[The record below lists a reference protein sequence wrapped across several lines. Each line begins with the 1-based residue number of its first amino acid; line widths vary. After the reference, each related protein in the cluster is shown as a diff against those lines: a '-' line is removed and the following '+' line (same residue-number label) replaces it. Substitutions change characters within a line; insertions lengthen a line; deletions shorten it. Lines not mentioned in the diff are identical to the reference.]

1 MRVSGCGLPVRFRG
15 CLADLLVRSPRPFE
29 RTKSRLHRMFSK
41 RIACWCI
48 PVWLAGCGGFTGIE
62 PVKRVE
68 IREPSGLEIDAVGKG
83 REIRVKVPFEG
94 GLETCGMQ
102 KDSFLMDVG
111 TVRCSNNP
119 AVALADLL
127 VAGLRQAGYKVA
139 TGDAPSSPAT
149 VQIEGELLLLYSEP
163 VGRAGNE
170 TDVHV
175 RLTARSLSGLDAE
188 RKFYE
193 KGRGGDAQRSVNSA
207 VRRVL
212 QKMVDAVIELMDDY
226 PMLGTPVK
234 ATPTPVLKPKPES

>member
-1 MRVSGCGLPVRFRG
+1 MLAPFRDN
-15 CLADLLVRSPRPFE
+15 CTRYC
-29 RTKSRLHRMFSK
+29 KIWMK
-41 RIACWCI
+41 RIASFCI
-48 PVWLAGCGGFTGIE
+48 PAWLAACGGFTGIE
-62 PVKRVE
+62 PVKQVE
-68 IREPSGLEIDAVGKG
+68 IREPSGLEIEAVGKG
-83 REIRVKVPFEG
+83 REIQVKVPFDG

-111 TVRCSNNP
+111 TVRCIDNP

-127 VAGLRQAGYKVA
+127 VSGLRKAGFKVA
-139 TGDAPSSPAT
+139 TGDTPATPAT

-163 VGRAGNE
+163 VGKSGNE

-212 QKMVDAVIELMDDY
+212 QRMVDAIIELMDDY
-226 PMLGTPVK
+226 PMLGTAVR
-234 ATPTPVLKPKPES
+234 ATPTPVLKPNPKQ